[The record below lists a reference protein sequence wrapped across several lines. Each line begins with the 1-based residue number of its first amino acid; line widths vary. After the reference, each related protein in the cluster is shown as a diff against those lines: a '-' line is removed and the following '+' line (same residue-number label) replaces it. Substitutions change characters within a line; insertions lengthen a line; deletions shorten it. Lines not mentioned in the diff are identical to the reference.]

1 MKKTNFLTCV
11 SCGCSYKLDSFSDL
25 ETCPDCLDKVDNA
38 VYDKEYEA
46 DVLILT
52 NPQGK
57 AQAVYVD

>member
-11 SCGCSYKLDSFSDL
+11 SCNCSYKQDSFSDL
-25 ETCPDCLDKVDNA
+25 ENCPDCLDKEDNA

-57 AQAVYVD
+57 TQAVYID